1 VEATHS
7 SKMLEQI
14 YDPKQN
20 NRQED
25 NHWNTGR
32 RVIKE
37 RALNY
42 ILFFSISQHV
52 RDIKYVK

>member
-1 VEATHS
+1 MEAAHS

-20 NRQED
+20 NSQAD

-32 RVIKE
+32 HVIKK
-37 RALNY
+37 LHCVNF
-42 ILFFSISQHV
+42 ILFFLVSQTNNMYM
-52 RDIKYVK
+52 I